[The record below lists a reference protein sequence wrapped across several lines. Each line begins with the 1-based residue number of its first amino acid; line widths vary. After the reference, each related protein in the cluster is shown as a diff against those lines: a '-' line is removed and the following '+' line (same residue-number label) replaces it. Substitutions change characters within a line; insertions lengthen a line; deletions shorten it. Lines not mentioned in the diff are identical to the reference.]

1 MSTTLASIGSLLV
14 ALLAIF
20 IQLVLAILRLV
31 LVITNIA
38 IQALSSGTN
47 NLSHLVDPLRD
58 GRDLSHAIANP
69 SIAVIDQ
76 AADAS
81 PVSLPTPPVNP
92 SAVVA
97 PRGVPDQQA
106 ANHPIPFI
114 CDAETMSRKFY
125 VVTVGR
131 QVGVFD
137 NR

>member
-1 MSTTLASIGSLLV
+1 MSTTLTSIGSLLV
-14 ALLAIF
+14 ALLTIF
-20 IQLVLAILRLV
+20 VQLVLAILRLV
-31 LVITNIA
+31 LIITEIV

-47 NLSHLVDPLRD
+47 NLSHLLDPLRD
-58 GRDLSHAIANP
+58 GRDLSRAITNP
-69 SIAVIDQ
+69 STAADQ
-76 AADAS
+76 ATDAS

-92 SAVVA
+92 PTVV
-97 PRGVPDQQA
+97 DHQQA

-114 CDAETMSRKFY
+114 CDAKTMSRKFY